1 MIWCG
6 MPYMEQSVTATSGT
20 GCRRVTV
27 VNVHCCN
34 QDTSLVAEQLVKWFP
49 VLSPI
54 KERLLSFCALS
65 RSSFPLSLPPFL
77 PSPSYTHNKGDPFH
91 LQTRQKVP
99 QTAGW
104 LKEGRK
110 GLACE
115 QEIVCATT
123 PTTKVLGALLNLWC
137 EVSCVCVCATLVP
150 STVSLCSN
158 SLFTTLLP
166 HPK

>member
-6 MPYMEQSVTATSGT
+6 MAYMKQLVTATSGT

-34 QDTSLVAEQLVKWFP
+34 QDTSLVTKELVKWFP
-49 VLSPI
+49 VLSTI
-54 KERLLSFCALS
+54 KERLSFFCALS

-99 QTAGW
+99 QTAR
-104 LKEGRK
+104 LTQGREK
-110 GLACE
+110 RAGLWAGDHLFNNTNNKSTECF
-115 QEIVCATT
+115 
-123 PTTKVLGALLNLWC
+123 TKPPVW
-137 EVSCVCVCATLVP
+137 SIVCVCA
-150 STVSLCSN
+150 
-158 SLFTTLLP
+158 
-166 HPK
+166 